1 MKMLSTAEL
10 VAEQRLIEAVQ
21 HDSGRFGELYACY
34 FDRVY
39 AFALT
44 RTESRRDAEDVTAET
59 FARVLRTLPRFEW
72 RGVPFTAWLMPIA
85 AHVAADQYRR
95 RQHETPLEDLAE
107 EPAAAW
113 SSQIAEV
120 EERADLFALVERLPA
135 DQRQVIV
142 ARFGQERT
150 SQDIARALGRSEG
163 AVKQLQ
169 YRALKT
175 LRTWVEPRHE

>member
-10 VAEQRLIEAVQ
+10 AAEQRLIEAVQ
-21 HDSGRFGELYACY
+21 HDTRRFAELYTCY

-72 RGVPFTAWLMPIA
+72 RGVPFTAWLLPIT
-85 AHVAADQYRR
+85 AHAAADLYRR
-95 RQHETPLEDLAE
+95 RRQETPLEDVSE
-107 EPAAAW
+107 ELTAAW
-113 SSQIAEV
+113 SEQFAEV

-135 DQRQVIV
+135 GQRRVIV
-142 ARFGQERT
+142 ARFGREL
-150 SQDIARALGRSEG
+150 SCQDIARALGRSEG

-175 LRTWVEPRHE
+175 LRTWVEARHD

>member
-10 VAEQRLIEAVQ
+10 AAEQRLIEAAQ
-21 HDSGRFGELYACY
+21 RDSRRFAELYDCY

-44 RTESRRDAEDVTAET
+44 RTLSRRDAEDVTAET

-72 RGVPFTAWLMPIA
+72 RGVPFTAWLLPIA
-85 AHVAADQYRR
+85 AHVAVDHYRR
-95 RQHETPLEDLAE
+95 RRHETPLDELAE
-107 EPAAAW
+107 EPVAAW
-113 SSQIAEV
+113 STEIAAV

-142 ARFGQERT
+142 ARFGQERS

-175 LRTWVEPRHE
+175 LRTWVEARHD